1 MGILID
7 NRQNRQRISLNRMRT
22 TARALLNAL
31 GSPDAELSIVI
42 MDDAEIAQLN
52 QQYRHRK
59 GPTNVLAFA
68 MNEGQFSD
76 LTPDLLGDVVISAE
90 TAAREANELRISLSR
105 RLDFLLTHGILH
117 LFGYDHERSDAD
129 EAEMDR
135 KTEELY
141 DMIRHIQTTEKEE

>member
-7 NRQNRQRISLNRMRT
+7 NLQNRHRISLSRMRT

-68 MNEGQFSD
+68 MNEGEFAGI
-76 LTPDLLGDVVISAE
+76 TPDLLGDVVISAD
-90 TAAREANELRISLSR
+90 TAAREADELGISLPR

-135 KTEELY
+135 KTEELFE
-141 DMIRHIQTTEKEE
+141 IITHIQTTEKEE

>member
-1 MGILID
+1 
-7 NRQNRQRISLNRMRT
+7 MRT

-31 GSPDAELSIVI
+31 GSPDAELSVVI
-42 MDDAEIAQLN
+42 MDDGQIAQLN
-52 QQYRHRK
+52 EQYRHRK

-68 MNEGQFSD
+68 MNEGEFAD

-90 TAAREANELRISLSR
+90 TAAREADELGISLSR

-117 LFGYDHERSDAD
+117 LFGYDHERSEAD

-141 DMIRHIQTTEKEE
+141 EMITHIQTTEKEE

>member
-1 MGILID
+1 M
-7 NRQNRQRISLNRMRT
+7 
-22 TARALLNAL
+22 ARALLNAL
-31 GSPDAELSIVI
+31 GSPDAELSVVI

-52 QQYRHRK
+52 EQYRHRK

-68 MNEGQFSD
+68 MNEGEFAGI
-76 LTPDLLGDVVISAE
+76 TPDLLGDVVISAE
-90 TAAREANELRISLSR
+90 TAAREADALGISLSR

-117 LFGYDHERSDAD
+117 LFGYDHERSEAD

-141 DMIRHIQTTEKEE
+141 EMITHIQTTEKEE

>member
-1 MGILID
+1 
-7 NRQNRQRISLNRMRT
+7 MRT

-129 EAEMDR
+129 EAKMDR

>member
-7 NRQNRQRISLNRMRT
+7 NLQNRHRISLNRMRT

-31 GSPDAELSIVI
+31 GSPDAELSVVI
-42 MDDAEIAQLN
+42 MDDGQIAQLN
-52 QQYRHRK
+52 QQYRHRN

-68 MNEGQFSD
+68 MNEGEFAD
-76 LTPDLLGDVVISAE
+76 LTPDLLGDVIISAE
-90 TAAREANELRISLSR
+90 TAAREADELGISLSR

-117 LFGYDHERSDAD
+117 LFGYDHERSEAD

-141 DMIRHIQTTEKEE
+141 EMITHIQTTEKEE

>member
-1 MGILID
+1 
-7 NRQNRQRISLNRMRT
+7 MRT

-31 GSPDAELSIVI
+31 GSPDAELSVVI
-42 MDDAEIAQLN
+42 MDDEQIAQLN
-52 QQYRHRK
+52 EQFRHRN

-68 MNEGQFSD
+68 MNEGEFAGI
-76 LTPDLLGDVVISAE
+76 TPDLLGDVVISAD
-90 TAAREANELRISLSR
+90 TAAREADELGISLSR

-117 LFGYDHERSDAD
+117 LFGYDHERSEAD

-141 DMIRHIQTTEKEE
+141 EMITHIQTTEKEE